1 MDCIIYCLVDAG
13 GDVFVKDGAASH
25 SEVAASAGVDASL
38 CHAYRFNLST
48 CHLLI
53 DRGSSTSDFAARTY
67 CDKHVG
73 SPEKLMTF
81 ASEGHLSKEILGS
94 LLDDD
99 DAAAYREACTV
110 IERQLHTADC
120 GAKDPCLESGC
131 AVEGE
136 GEICLEPLL
145 TAGVEYHKACGEA
158 WKLLFKDPG
167 HRALAWTH

>member
-38 CHAYRFNLST
+38 CHAYRFDLST
-48 CHLLI
+48 RHLLI

-81 ASEGHLSKEILGS
+81 ASEGHLTKEILGS

-110 IERQLHTADC
+110 IERT
-120 GAKDPCLESGC
+120 
-131 AVEGE
+131 V
-136 GEICLEPLL
+136 
-145 TAGVEYHKACGEA
+145 
-158 WKLLFKDPG
+158 
-167 HRALAWTH
+167 HR